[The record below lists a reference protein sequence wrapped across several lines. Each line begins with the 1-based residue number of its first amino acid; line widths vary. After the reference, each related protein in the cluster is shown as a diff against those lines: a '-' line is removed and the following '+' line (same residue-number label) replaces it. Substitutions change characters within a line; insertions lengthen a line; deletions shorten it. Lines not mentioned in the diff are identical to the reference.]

1 MVGLRAT
8 RRRILSD
15 SGVGNCLPTLRR
27 DGVTPFLPG
36 VYACGYAALGRP
48 TVNRNTSPRLPRIFR
63 ATSFFVCG
71 LVFSV
76 VGIEWALEWCG
87 EGLAPP
93 NLPEERLPLSVNGV
107 RVVMGLQLWTTD
119 PAGRLRAELPDSEDV
134 EVVLPL
140 IEKALSEYPQSLI
153 GKIRMTKVMV
163 CKNLEWDGEQFLGLA
178 KIDESS
184 MYIDAKGSLGKVD
197 YLVSAIHHELFHFVD
212 YELSLETANDQTWE
226 SLNHQGFAYAPGP
239 LGARRIRHTT
249 APDASLAGFVNKYS
263 TFGPKE
269 DKAEVFSFMMSR
281 PDYVRLRME
290 SDSILRLKVAEMKKR
305 ICRFCA
311 EMSDAFWDKKSL

>member
-1 MVGLRAT
+1 MIRLRET
-8 RRRILSD
+8 RSRILSD
-15 SGVGNCLPTLRR
+15 SGAGNCFPTLRR

-63 ATSFFVCG
+63 ATSYFVCG

-76 VGIEWALEWCG
+76 AGIKWGLECCG
-87 EGLAPP
+87 DDLAPQ
-93 NLPEERLPLSVNGV
+93 NFPEERLLLSVNGV

-119 PAGRLRAELPDSEDV
+119 PTGRLRAELPDAEDV

-153 GKIRMTKVMV
+153 AKIRLTKVV
-163 CKNLEWDGEQFLGLA
+163 ICKNLEWDGKRSLGMA

-184 MYIDAKGSLGKVD
+184 MYIDAKGAIGRVD
-197 YLVSAIHHELFHFVD
+197 YLVSAIHHELFHFLD

-239 LGARRIRHTT
+239 SGVWRIPHVT
-249 APDASLAGFVNKYS
+249 APDASLAGFLNRYS

-290 SDSILRLKVAEMKKR
+290 SDSVLRLKVEEMKKR
-305 ICRFCA
+305 IGRFCA